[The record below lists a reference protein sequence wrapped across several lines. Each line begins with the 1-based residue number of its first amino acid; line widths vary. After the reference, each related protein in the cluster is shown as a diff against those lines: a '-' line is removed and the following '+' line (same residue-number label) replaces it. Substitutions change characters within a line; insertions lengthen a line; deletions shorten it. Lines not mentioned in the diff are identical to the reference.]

1 MKKSSKSGFFRYIYR
16 PVVTRRHLE
25 AMNDPCRLSLR
36 RKVSDSVKYAMNVG
50 CRYTE
55 LATRVRKRNRRGPRL
70 VARLTVSIITAKLA
84 DSLINRQECKS
95 KVQGCLSSLQS
106 GLELVDEGLQVPR
119 DRSQLEFQVPTAADA
134 EFSRKPSDPE
144 VEESPTLDGVTAAY
158 LAHWRLSEKEKRAS
172 SRNDKKCMGSAFVPG
187 KGQILQLD
195 ATKLLRNQQ
204 SDREVPRGGSKT
216 AVACRVVFSD
226 VICWSQCKF

>member
-1 MKKSSKSGFFRYIYR
+1 M
-16 PVVTRRHLE
+16 RR
-25 AMNDPCRLSLR
+25 RL
-36 RKVSDSVKYAMNVG
+36 
-50 CRYTE
+50 
-55 LATRVRKRNRRGPRL
+55 
-70 VARLTVSIITAKLA
+70 
-84 DSLINRQECKS
+84 
-95 KVQGCLSSLQS
+95 
-106 GLELVDEGLQVPR
+106 
-119 DRSQLEFQVPTAADA
+119 DRSYQSSGSESLEKSNKFIFIRNTQ
-134 EFSRKPSDPE
+134 
-144 VEESPTLDGVTAAY
+144 PTLDGVTAAY